1 MTDIVLD
8 IKRKDVYN
16 EVARISGYVG
26 AKSFKEQD
34 GQMDAYTRIA
44 VTDIDSEM
52 LDRFWEDC
60 CGKVAGELQRFIND
74 IVSVNGG
81 DVAFVA
87 KLPYFKGEKEIAR
100 KQIVQKDLFS
110 CFVNFI
116 LCKWFELTD
125 KERCEYYLANYNDF
139 IKGVRRKL
147 CMKHAPTKAEYE

>member
-1 MTDIVLD
+1 MAKTEIRITINVGELFYDIATKTYL
-8 IKRKDVYN
+8 
-16 EVARISGYVG
+16 A
-26 AKSFKEQD
+26 
-34 GQMDAYTRIA
+34 
-44 VTDIDSEM
+44 
-52 LDRFWEDC
+52 
-60 CGKVAGELQRFIND
+60 AGELQRFIND

-87 KLPYFKGEKEIAR
+87 KLPYFKGEKETAR